1 MPRDTR
7 LIIPDIFH
15 HAIQRGNN
23 RQDVFNSNEDRLY
36 YLKWARRLAE
46 ENYVPIMGYCL
57 MTNHTHLLVL
67 PRNADDM
74 INFMKLL
81 GQRYT
86 QYVNRKYHRSGKLWE
101 NRYKIHP
108 VDPELYYVV
117 LKYIEMNP
125 VRAGVVSDAV
135 GYPWSS
141 ASYHLSGRANPTVM
155 ADGLQRSVFH
165 YKDFFSLEEKPEDL
179 EAIRTAT
186 QQGKAWGKPAFLEN
200 LAESLGRVVTPR
212 TRGRPKK
219 NK

>member
-1 MPRDTR
+1 
-7 LIIPDIFH
+7 
-15 HAIQRGNN
+15 
-23 RQDVFNSNEDRLY
+23 
-36 YLKWARRLAE
+36 
-46 ENYVPIMGYCL
+46 
-57 MTNHTHLLVL
+57 
-67 PRNADDM
+67 
-74 INFMKLL
+74 MKLL

-141 ASYHLSGRANPTVM
+141 ASYHLSGKANPTVT
-155 ADGLQRSVFH
+155 ADCLQRSVFR
-165 YKDFFSLEEKPEDL
+165 YKDFFYQEEKPEDL

-186 QQGKAWGKPAFLEN
+186 QQGKAWGKPAFLEK

-219 NK
+219 ENK